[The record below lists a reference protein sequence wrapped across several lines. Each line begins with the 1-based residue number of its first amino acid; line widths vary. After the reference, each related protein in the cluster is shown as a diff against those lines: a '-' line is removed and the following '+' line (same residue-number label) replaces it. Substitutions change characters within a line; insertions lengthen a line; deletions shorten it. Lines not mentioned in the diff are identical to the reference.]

1 MPRRIPTFSLSFPLA
16 AATSALAVC
25 AAVCLA
31 FHFGAQLIAPASI
44 AKAQGPIKVSV
55 NEVIVPVTVTD
66 EKGRFVSDLV
76 KSDFKIFDENKEQ
89 KIDFFSHEQS
99 QPIVIGFLIDTSNG
113 MKIHWDK
120 YKEAATEL
128 MLNLLPGDK
137 RYSGYLITY
146 GNQPELVADTSSDSE
161 KMVEKMRR
169 IKPAGGA
176 ALYDAIYMA
185 CTSRKTVNGE
195 PYEPRRVLVVIGD
208 GHDTAS
214 KKSLKEVTEIAQRNL
229 VTIYA
234 MSSVAFGFHT
244 DGEDNLTELTA
255 GTGGKVETPLNNAYK
270 DVAGYLST
278 PSDDGNYALAVGTGG
293 YTAEISSAIFRA
305 VASLSGEIT
314 TQYVIRY
321 NPDIAADSEGK
332 QFRRIKVAVNLPGVE
347 LRYRPGYYPFAPPN
361 ATP

>member
-1 MPRRIPTFSLSFPLA
+1 MPRRIPTVFVKFALIF
-16 AATSALAVC
+16 ALASICIV
-25 AAVCLA
+25 
-31 FHFGAQLIAPASI
+31 GLI
-44 AKAQGPIKVSV
+44 AQGPIKVSV

-66 EKGRFVSDLV
+66 EKGRFVSNLT
-76 KSDFKIFDENKEQ
+76 KGDFRIFDENKEQ

-99 QPIVIGFLIDTSNG
+99 QPVVIGFLIDTSNG
-113 MKIHWDK
+113 MMIHWDK

-137 RYSGYLITY
+137 RYSGYLISY
-146 GNQPELVADTSSDSE
+146 GTTAELIANTSSDSE
-161 KMVEKMRR
+161 KMVAKMGR
-169 IKPAGGA
+169 IKPGGGA

-195 PYEPRRVLVVIGD
+195 PYEPRRVIVVIGD

-214 KKSLKEVTEIAQRNL
+214 KKSLKEVIEIAQRNL

-234 MSSVAFGFHT
+234 MSTMAFGFHT
-244 DGEDNLTELTA
+244 DGEESLTEMTA
-255 GTGGKVETPLNNAYK
+255 ETGGKVETPLNNAYK
-270 DVAGYLST
+270 DVAGYLSQ
-278 PSDDGNYALAVGTGG
+278 PSDAGNYALTVGTGA

-314 TQYVIRY
+314 SQYVIRY
-321 NPDIAADSEGK
+321 TPDVNQSSEAR

-347 LRYRPGYYPFAPPN
+347 LRYRNGYYPYGPPGQ
-361 ATP
+361 

>member
-1 MPRRIPTFSLSFPLA
+1 MFASIRFQPRLAFSLVAVLA
-16 AATSALAVC
+16 AALALRP
-25 AAVCLA
+25 AAQ
-31 FHFGAQLIAPASI
+31 AQAPIS
-44 AKAQGPIKVSV
+44 VSV

-66 EKGRFVSDLV
+66 DKGRFISNLT
-76 KSDFKIFDENKEQ
+76 KSDFRILDENKEQ

-120 YKEAATEL
+120 YKEAASEL

-146 GNQPELVADTSSDSE
+146 GNEPQLIADTSSDSE

-195 PYEPRRVLVVIGD
+195 PYEPRRVIVVIGD

-214 KKSLKEVTEIAQRNL
+214 RKSLKEVVEIAQRNL
-229 VTIYA
+229 VTVYA

-244 DGEDNLTELTA
+244 DGEENLNTLTA
-255 GTGGKVETPLNNAYK
+255 ETGGKVETPLNNAYK
-270 DVAGYLST
+270 DVAGYLSN
-278 PSDDGNYALAVGTGG
+278 PSDFGNYALTVGTGG

-305 VASLSGEIT
+305 VASLSGDIT
-314 TQYVIRY
+314 SQYVIRY
-321 NPDIAADSEGK
+321 TPDTAPSSEGR
-332 QFRRIKVAVNLPGVE
+332 QFRRIKVAVDLPGVE
-347 LRYRPGYYPFAPPN
+347 LRYRNGYYPFAPPN
-361 ATP
+361 

>member
-1 MPRRIPTFSLSFPLA
+1 MFRRIPTVSMTFA
-16 AATSALAVC
+16 YVVAVCVVAATCVARYVIMPGMVA
-25 AAVCLA
+25 
-31 FHFGAQLIAPASI
+31 HAQA
-44 AKAQGPIKVSV
+44 PIKVSV

-66 EKGRFVSDLV
+66 EKGRFVSNLAR
-76 KSDFKIFDENKEQ
+76 SDFRIFDESKEQ

-137 RYSGYLITY
+137 KYTGYLISY
-146 GNQPELVADTSSDSE
+146 GNAPELIADTSSDSE

-185 CTSRKTVNGE
+185 CTNRKTVSGE
-195 PYEPRRVLVVIGD
+195 PYEPRRVIVVIGD

-214 KKSLKEVTEIAQRNL
+214 KKSLKEVVEIAQRNL
-229 VTIYA
+229 VSIYA

-244 DGEDNLTELTA
+244 DGEENLTTLTA
-255 GTGGKVETPLNNAYK
+255 ETGGKVETPLNNAYK

-278 PSDDGNYALAVGTGG
+278 PSDAGNYALAVGTGG
-293 YTAEISSAIFRA
+293 YTAEISSAIFRS
-305 VASLSGEIT
+305 VAALSGEIT

-321 NPDIAADSEGK
+321 NPDIGPSSETR

-347 LRYRPGYYPFAPPN
+347 LRYRNGYYPFAPPN
-361 ATP
+361 GVQ